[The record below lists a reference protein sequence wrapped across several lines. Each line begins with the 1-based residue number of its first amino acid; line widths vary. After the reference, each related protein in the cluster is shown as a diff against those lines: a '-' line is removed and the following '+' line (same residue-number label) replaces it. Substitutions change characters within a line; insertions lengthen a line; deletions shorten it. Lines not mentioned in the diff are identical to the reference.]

1 MTPISMTLTGQNN
14 WDKWYT
20 DIQALA
26 ITHKVWDFV
35 NPEVTT
41 PEPVAEE
48 EYGPIQIAMDWFP
61 LWILDSTEQSIIS
74 SYLHGCETPREML
87 AALKKHFTSPQ
98 APPLQALPKALPS
111 QAPPQALPLQ
121 ALSTDLTDVTDLDS
135 DSVTDLDSGTAT
147 DMDLTDSA
155 STDLTDLTD
164 SIDLMGLT
172 DLMDST
178 DLTEILMYAVSMH
191 TDPTDL
197 ATDLSTHTDLATDLA
212 STRTDSTNF
221 TDLTDSVSTY
231 ADLATL
237 CAKLLRT
244 TNLTD
249 YGIGQTFAPPLLLAD
264 QRPAS
269 TTDPPTGH
277 LTLRPPTACLQTCTI
292 SHLNPRSSL
301 ELGGC
306 VDREWE
312 RPVLAR
318 CC

>member
-1 MTPISMTLTGQNN
+1 MDISTYISSLLTLTPTSVTLTGPNN
-14 WDKWYT
+14 WDEWYT
-20 DIQALA
+20 VIQALA

-41 PEPVAEE
+41 PESVAEE

-98 APPLQALPKALPS
+98 ALPLQALPE
-111 QAPPQALPLQ
+111 ALPLQ
-121 ALSTDLTDVTDLDS
+121 TLSTDLTDVTDLDS
-135 DSVTDLDSGTAT
+135 NSVTDSDSDMDSDMNLVTDLVTDSDTDLAT

-164 SIDLMGLT
+164 STDLMGLT
-172 DLMDST
+172 DLMD
-178 DLTEILMYAVSMH
+178 L
-191 TDPTDL
+191 TDL
-197 ATDLSTHTDLATDLA
+197 A
-212 STRTDSTNF
+212 
-221 TDLTDSVSTY
+221 
-231 ADLATL
+231 
-237 CAKLLRT
+237 
-244 TNLTD
+244 D
-249 YGIGQTFAPPLLLAD
+249 YGIGIQIFAPPLLLAD

-269 TTDPPTGH
+269 TTDPPTARPTAHPPTGY

-301 ELGGC
+301 KLRGC